1 MDANPEN
8 RPLMRKTS
16 PASLFRGRWL
26 IATLAVLALCALFLR
41 LSGWQLQRL
50 EDRRA
55 ANARL
60 LARMEQPALV
70 LDGRALDPESV
81 DLRRAAVRG
90 VFDYGQEIVLR
101 NRTYN
106 ELPGVH
112 VIVPLRITGAAA
124 DAAILV
130 DRGWI
135 PYELAGAEQR
145 VQFQDAAG
153 QVEVRGILRRS
164 QVRSSS
170 ASPADPPLAAGRP
183 RLDAWHRIDIP
194 RIQEQVPY
202 PLAAVFMEEEPAAAG
217 SSRRFPRPLPEIEL
231 SEGSHLFYAIQW
243 LSFAVILLVGY
254 VVLWLQRN
262 RPTASRT

>member
-1 MDANPEN
+1 MGRRLTES
-8 RPLMRKTS
+8 T
-16 PASLFRGRWL
+16 FRGRWL

-41 LSGWQLQRL
+41 LSGWQLRRL

-55 ANARL
+55 ANALL
-60 LARMEQPALV
+60 LARMEQPALM
-70 LDGRALDPESV
+70 LDGRALDPETA
-81 DLRRAAVRG
+81 DLRRAVVRG
-90 VFDYGQEIVLR
+90 TFDYSQEIVLR

-124 DAAILV
+124 GAAILV

-135 PYELAGAEQR
+135 PYELAGPEQR

-153 QVEVRGILRRS
+153 QVEVRGLLRRS
-164 QVRSSS
+164 QSRRSS
-170 ASPADPPLAAGRP
+170 ASPADPPLEAGQS
-183 RLDAWHRIDIP
+183 RLDAWHRVDIP
-194 RIQEQVPY
+194 RIQEQIPY
-202 PLAAVFMEEEPAAAG
+202 PLAAVFLEEEPAAAG
-217 SSRRFPRPLPEIEL
+217 SSRRFPRPVPQVEL

-243 LSFAVILLVGY
+243 ASFAAILLVGY
-254 VVLWLQRN
+254 VVLWLQRS